1 MAVSKRFKGGATRPL
16 IFTLVAI
23 VVIAA
28 LGFAYASPYIALN
41 NLKRAADAR
50 DAQTVN
56 QYVDFPALRDSLKQQ
71 VTGLLTRR
79 LDAHSNG
86 NPLAAIG
93 AMIGVALIG
102 PLVDAYATPDGV
114 AALLNG
120 MPPRG
125 NPGERPPVPPAA
137 QAPNTPTT
145 PNTPNTQAD
154 AAATSP
160 APAAPTA
167 PAAGNAANDSNGSN
181 GSTGNGNPA
190 PAQPPQT
197 TAGYRGLNEFVVTYQ
212 HGAGD
217 ARYSA
222 IFQREGVFTWKLTA
236 VNLNE

>member
-1 MAVSKRFKGGATRPL
+1 MAVPKRIERECTRRGKLGGKHGMKGGATRPL
-16 IFTLVAI
+16 IVTLV
-23 VVIAA
+23 VILLIAV
-28 LGFAYASPYIALN
+28 LGFAYATPYIALN

-56 QYVDFPALRDSLKQQ
+56 QYVNFPALRESLKEQ
-71 VTGLLTRR
+71 VAGLLTRR
-79 LDAHSNG
+79 LGAHGNG

-125 NPGERPPVPPAA
+125 DPGERPPAPPAA
-137 QAPNTPTT
+137 NNPP
-145 PNTPNTQAD
+145 D
-154 AAATSP
+154 AP
-160 APAAPTA
+160 APAPEN
-167 PAAGNAANDSNGSN
+167 GNATDGNANS
-181 GSTGNGNPA
+181 A
-190 PAQPPQT
+190 PPQPPQT

-222 IFQREGVFTWKLTA
+222 IFQREGVFTWKLAA

>member
-1 MAVSKRFKGGATRPL
+1 MAVPKHIKGGATRPL
-16 IFTLVAI
+16 VVTLI
-23 VVIAA
+23 VILVIAA

-50 DAQTVN
+50 DVQTVN
-56 QYVDFPALRDSLKQQ
+56 QYVDFPALRESLKQQ

-125 NPGERPPVPPAA
+125 DPGERPPAPPAA
-137 QAPNTPTT
+137 NPPPDAGAP
-145 PNTPNTQAD
+145 
-154 AAATSP
+154 SP
-160 APAAPTA
+160 APAAPAA
-167 PAAGNAANDSNGSN
+167 PATANAGNDNA
-181 GSTGNGNPA
+181 T

-222 IFQREGVFTWKLTA
+222 IFQREGVFTWKLAA

>member
-1 MAVSKRFKGGATRPL
+1 MADSTPTRRNATRPL
-16 IFTLVAI
+16 IVTLIVI

-28 LGFAYASPYIALN
+28 LGFAYASPYMALN

-56 QYVDFPALRDSLKQQ
+56 EYVDFPALRESLKQQ

-79 LDAHSNG
+79 LDAHGNG
-86 NPLAAIG
+86 NPFAAIG

-125 NPGERPPVPPAA
+125 NPGERPPVPGAAENPPAA
-137 QAPNTPTT
+137 
-145 PNTPNTQAD
+145 
-154 AAATSP
+154 AAP
-160 APAAPTA
+160 APQP
-167 PAAGNAANDSNGSN
+167 PVAGNTNNGAAN
-181 GSTGNGNPA
+181 NGNDATP
-190 PAQPPQT
+190 PQPPQT

-222 IFQREGVFTWKLTA
+222 ILQREGLFTWKLAA